1 MGVDDGVQ
9 HEMAGTED
17 GLERPVV
24 EASDFPQGFN
34 VMLVATAVEHGQQG
48 EAPRYLFR
56 GPARGPLASGPGMTV
71 SPCRRDD
78 LGG

>member
-1 MGVDDGVQ
+1 
-9 HEMAGTED
+9 MAGTED

-48 EAPRYLFR
+48 EAPPREVAPRKENGAMLCVPQPR
-56 GPARGPLASGPGMTV
+56 ALTTWPARE
-71 SPCRRDD
+71 
-78 LGG
+78 